1 MIVDKMAV
9 KEFQRDKGSKRR
21 GVKNDL
27 KGAMRSRYLSTTSVL
42 TLDRIWRKKNHSYSA
57 GQI

>member
-1 MIVDKMAV
+1 MAV

-27 KGAMRSRYLSTTSVL
+27 KGAMRGRYLSTTSVL
-42 TLDRIWRKKNHSYSA
+42 TLDRIWRKKNQSYSA
-57 GQI
+57 RQI